1 MSEVDNGVNVEHL
14 LGAREV
20 IDETP
25 ALGQFEFRA
34 RVGWASGMPNRGGCR
49 SSTEPKY

>member
-34 RVGWASGMPNRGGCR
+34 TSEWKNGTHSQSKVDA
-49 SSTEPKY
+49 